1 MIIGPT
7 LTIVI
12 FCILLVSSLITS
24 VASNIHKTYYHDD
37 KAYDYAVAG
46 SSVGFGSIGVLIGF
60 LLLHKMYLNLQ
71 NPYIY
76 SLIWLWSI
84 MIVLTIL
91 SYYTYERLLSSYH
104 FPSVGKNKLNETEK
118 TLAFAAFCISIVGLS
133 VGITYVITTGIHE
146 GYFDSL
152 SGNAFGI
159 KSMFESL
166 FGESSKTKKEK
177 VGEQI
182 EMDNLISDLTETSF

>member
-24 VASNIHKTYYHDD
+24 VASNITKFNHQDY
-37 KAYDYAVAG
+37 KAYDYAVA
-46 SSVGFGSIGVLIGF
+46 SSSIGFGSIGVLIGF
-60 LLLHKMYLNLQ
+60 LLIHKLYYSIEKIYL
-71 NPYIY
+71 Y
-76 SLIWLWSI
+76 SLLWLWVILISLT
-84 MIVLTIL
+84 VLTYL
-91 SYYTYERLLSSYH
+91 SYDQLTNSYH
-104 FPSVGKNKLNETEK
+104 APIGAKYVGNETEK
-118 TLAFAAFCISIVGLS
+118 HLAFAAFCISIVGLS